1 MPFTKPYN
9 YVDGTVLSNTNQ
21 LLNEEGAKEFINQEI
36 SSADYALAKFDYD
49 EIEAGEFQPVTNN
62 HKFCTSYIAGKN
74 IGVSSV
80 NNRCYFTS
88 NVKANNEAG
97 TSISWCD
104 IWGAGEQVQIVE
116 GNAKVIITFEG
127 AFFGEPNDTS
137 TGGGVISNGLW
148 DNKIVLRHT
157 DYTSSPSVTTFID
170 GTRMWG
176 FEGAGPSFGA
186 VDPNATGVG
195 ADRRQVML
203 QYLIT
208 LDRGLHDLQLCIN
221 PKIQYGFISA
231 RNFLVEVF
239 YL

>member
-36 SSADYALAKFDYD
+36 SSADYSIGTLDYD
-49 EIEAGEFQPVTNN
+49 EIEAGEFIPVTNN
-62 HKFCTSYIAGKN
+62 HKFTTSYIAGKN
-74 IGVSSV
+74 IDVST

-88 NVKANNEAG
+88 NIKANNEQG

-104 IWGAGEQVQIVE
+104 LWGAGEQVQIVE
-116 GNAKVIITFEG
+116 GSAKVIITFEG
-127 AFFGEPNDTS
+127 AFIGQDNDTAA
-137 TGGGVISNGLW
+137 GGGAVTNGLW

-157 DYTSSPSVTTFID
+157 DYTASPSTTTFID

-176 FEGAGPSFGA
+176 FEGLGTSAGA
-186 VDPNATGVG
+186 VDPNAGGRG

-203 QYLIT
+203 QFVMT
-208 LDRGLHDLQLCIN
+208 LNRGMHDLQLCIN
-221 PKIQYGFISA
+221 PKIQYGWISA

>member
-1 MPFTKPYN
+1 MPYTKPYT
-9 YVDGTVLSNTNQ
+9 YVDGTILTAPNQ
-21 LLNEEGAKEFINQEI
+21 FSNEESAKEFINQEI
-36 SSADYALAKFDYD
+36 SSADYAVGKFDYD

-62 HKFCTSYIAGKN
+62 HKFTTSYIAGKN
-74 IGVSSV
+74 IDVSV

-88 NVKANNEAG
+88 NVKANNEQG

-104 IWGAGEQVQIVE
+104 LWNAGEQVQIVE
-116 GNAKVIITFEG
+116 GTAKVIITFEG
-127 AFFGEPNDTS
+127 AFIGQDNDTAA
-137 TGGGVISNGLW
+137 GGGVITNEKW

-157 DYTSSPSVTTFID
+157 DYTSSPSTTTFIE

-176 FEGAGPSFGA
+176 FEGLGTSGGA
-186 VDPNATGVG
+186 VDPNAGGRG

-203 QYLIT
+203 QYVIT

-221 PKIQYGFISA
+221 PKIQYGWLSA